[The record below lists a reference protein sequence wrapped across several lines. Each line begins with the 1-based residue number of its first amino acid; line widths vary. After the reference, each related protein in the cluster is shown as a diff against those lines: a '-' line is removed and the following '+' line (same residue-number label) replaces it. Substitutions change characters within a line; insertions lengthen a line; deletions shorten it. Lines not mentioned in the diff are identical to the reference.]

1 MKNLVNVPAA
11 EFIQFHQ
18 AVNGKKLK
26 AEFVGF
32 DKVGNYIYQ
41 LTK

>member
-1 MKNLVNVPAA
+1 MKNLVNVPPK
-11 EFIQFHQ
+11 EFIQFNK
-18 AVNGKKLK
+18 AINKKGFK

-32 DKVGNYIYQ
+32 DKVGNHVYQ